1 MKVLQVSL
9 KPPYPKVDGGCMAIA
24 AVTEGLLANGN
35 KVKCLTMATGKHPFQ
50 PERIP
55 ESILKNTDMESVKM
69 DTRIKPLDA
78 FLNLFEA
85 TSYNID
91 RFYSE
96 EFEKRLL
103 EIVKEHDFEIIILE
117 SVYCTPYIDAIRKH
131 TETKILVRAH
141 NVEYKI
147 WDGLANSTNGFLR
160 RWYLRLLASRLKNY
174 EIYTLN
180 KADGVL
186 VITSLNEDQLKTD
199 GVTAPFCVIPVGM
212 DIKRF
217 PKLKPIRSPKLY
229 HIGAMDW
236 EPNIEGVNWFVDDI
250 WPQISSSFPDV
261 ECHLAGRKMP
271 DYLLDEANGNLNIKG
286 EVESVVEFVKDKPI
300 AIVPLLSGSG
310 MRVKI
315 VEALALGK
323 VVISTSLGADGIPY
337 EDGKNMLIANTPE
350 EFVDQIQLL
359 TENPK
364 LIPKIGKEA
373 RKLAETEF
381 DQRNVGTKLTYF
393 CQQLS

>member
-1 MKVLQVSL
+1 
-9 KPPYPKVDGGCMAIA
+9 MAIA
-24 AVTEGLLANGN
+24 AITEGLLASGN
-35 KVKCLTMATGKHPFQ
+35 EVKCLTMATGKHPFQ

-55 ESILKNTDMESVKM
+55 VSILKTTDMESVKL

-78 FLNLFEA
+78 FFNFFEG

-96 EFEKRLL
+96 EFENRLVQIL
-103 EIVKEHDFEIIILE
+103 KENDFETIILE
-117 SVYCTPYIDAIRKH
+117 SVYCTPYIDAIRANS
-131 TETKILVRAH
+131 EAKILVRAH

-147 WDGLANSTNGFLR
+147 WSGLADSTNRFLKK
-160 RWYLRLLASRLKNY
+160 WYMRLLASRLKKY
-174 EIYTLN
+174 EISTLN
-180 KADGVL
+180 KADGIL
-186 VITSLNEDQLKTD
+186 AITSLDEDQLKSD
-199 GVTAPFCVIPVGM
+199 GVTTPFSVIPVGM

-217 PKLKPIRSPKLY
+217 PKPKPIRSLKLY
-229 HIGAMDW
+229 HVGAMDW
-236 EPNIEGVNWFVDDI
+236 EPNIEGINWFVDDI
-250 WPQISSSFPDV
+250 WPQISSSFPEV

-271 DYLLDEANGNLNIKG
+271 EYLLDEANGNLNITG
-286 EVESVVEFVKDKPI
+286 EVESVVDFVKDKPI

-323 VVISTSLGADGIPY
+323 VVISTSLGAEGIPY
-337 EDGKNMLIANTPE
+337 EEGKNMLIANSAE
-350 EFVDQIQLL
+350 EFVEHIGFLSD
-359 TENPK
+359 NPK
-364 LIPKIGKEA
+364 EIPVIGKEA

-381 DQRNVGTKLTYF
+381 DQRNLSSKLTYF

>member
-1 MKVLQVSL
+1 
-9 KPPYPKVDGGCMAIA
+9 MAIA
-24 AVTEGLLANGN
+24 AITEGLLASGN
-35 KVKCLTMATGKHPFQ
+35 ELKCLTMATGKHPFQ

-55 ESILKNTDMESVKM
+55 ESILRKTDMESVQM
-69 DTRIKPLDA
+69 DTKIKPLDA
-78 FLNLFEA
+78 FFNLFEG

-96 EFEKRLL
+96 EFEKILVQ
-103 EIVKEHDFEIIILE
+103 IVKENDFETIILE
-117 SVYCTPYIDAIRKH
+117 SVYCTPYIEVIRAN
-131 TETKILVRAH
+131 TEAKILIRSH

-147 WDGLANSTNGFLR
+147 WSGLADSTNRFLKK
-160 RWYLRLLASRLKNY
+160 WYMRLLASRLKKY
-174 EIYTLN
+174 EISILN

-186 VITSLNEDQLKTD
+186 AISSLDEDQLKSD
-199 GVTAPFCVIPVGM
+199 GVNTPFCVIPVGM

-217 PKLKPIRSPKLY
+217 PKPKPIRSLKLY
-229 HIGAMDW
+229 HVGAMDW
-236 EPNIEGVNWFVDDI
+236 EPNIEGINWFVDDI
-250 WPQISSSFPDV
+250 WPEISNSFPDV

-271 DYLLDEANGNLNIKG
+271 EYLLDEANGNLNITG
-286 EVESVVEFVKDKPI
+286 EVNSVVEFVKDKPI

-323 VVISTSLGADGIPY
+323 VVISTSLGAEGIPY

-350 EFVDQIQLL
+350 EFVKQIESLNQ
-359 TENPK
+359 NPK
-364 LIPKIGKEA
+364 LIPEIGKEA

-381 DQRNVGTKLTYF
+381 DQRNLSTKLTYF